1 MIPRHLWIGVSITLA
16 AALAMGFYVWRMR
29 GRVRTELAVTD
40 TRPVAPP
47 PSGPTEQATLFVAYD
62 DPGVLLP
69 QAAAIPLPQG
79 RQQRGEELLRA
90 LLDVYLEKSS
100 PHPVPSGAEVR
111 DVFFVDPG
119 LVVIDLNDAFAG
131 GHRSG
136 ILEEE
141 LTVSSMIQTLTYNVP
156 GITRVKFLVNG
167 QQRDTLAGHV
177 DLSGFYDVSQVSQ
190 MVQALQRTQ

>member
-1 MIPRHLWIGVSITLA
+1 MIPRHLWIGVAIMLA
-16 AALAMGFYVWRMR
+16 AALAMGFYVWRMH
-29 GRVRTELAVTD
+29 GRAQVESAVTD

-69 QAAAIPLPQG
+69 QSAQIALPQG

-90 LLDVYLEKSS
+90 LLDVYLDKSS
-100 PHPVPSGAEVR
+100 PHPIPSGSEVL

-119 LVVIDLNDAFAG
+119 LVVIDLNGAFAN

-141 LTVSSMIQTLTYNVP
+141 LTVASIIQTLTYNVP
-156 GITRVKFLVNG
+156 GITRVKFLVDG
-167 QQRDTLAGHV
+167 QERDTLAGHV
-177 DLSGFYDVSQVSQ
+177 DLSGTYDISQVSQ
-190 MVQALQRTQ
+190 MVKALQSTQ